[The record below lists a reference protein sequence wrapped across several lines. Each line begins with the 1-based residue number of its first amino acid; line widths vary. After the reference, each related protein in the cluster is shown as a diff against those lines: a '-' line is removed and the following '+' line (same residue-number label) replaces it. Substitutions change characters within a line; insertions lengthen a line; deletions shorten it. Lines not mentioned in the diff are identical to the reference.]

1 MVRPRRDGRAGS
13 RRDPEGSR
21 LVVGRGPVSFLSD
34 YGLEDEFVGIVHR
47 VIAARAPGVPVIDIT
62 HQVPVHDVR
71 AGALT
76 LWRAAPWLAPGV
88 ILAVVDPGV
97 GTARRAV
104 AVEVA
109 SAGAVLVGP
118 DNGLLFPAASCL
130 GPVTTAVELSS
141 PAPGRTGSR
150 PAVAHRPG
158 ATFAGRDLF
167 APASAA
173 LAQGCDLERL
183 GRRIDPD
190 GLSATAVPEPRIGPD
205 GAVRAEVLW
214 VDRFG
219 NVQLNAGPSD
229 AGHLGTVVD
238 LRVGSD
244 TWAARRA
251 EAYAELG
258 AAEVGLVTDSYGLL
272 SVSCRDAS
280 AAARTGLAVGDE
292 VWLLRTGGG

>member
-1 MVRPRRDGRAGS
+1 VVRPRRDGRAGN
-13 RRDPEGSR
+13 RRDVGSSR
-21 LVVGRGPVSFLSD
+21 PAVRYGPVSFLSD

-47 VIAARAPGVPVIDIT
+47 VMAARAPGVPVIDIT

-118 DNGLLFPAASCL
+118 DNGLLFPAASSL
-130 GPVTTAVELSS
+130 GAVTAAVELS
-141 PAPGRTGSR
+141 GS
-150 PAVAHRPG
+150 PAVADGRG

-167 APASAA
+167 APACAA
-173 LAQGCDLERL
+173 LAHGCDLGRL
-183 GRRIDPD
+183 GRHIDPD
-190 GLSATAVPEPRIGPD
+190 SLVTTAVPVPGIGPD

-219 NVQLNAGPSD
+219 NVQLNAGPGD
-229 AGHLGTVVD
+229 AGHLGSGVD
-238 LRVGSD
+238 LRAGTD
-244 TWAARRA
+244 RWTARRA
-251 EAYAELG
+251 EAYADL
-258 AAEVGLVTDSYGLL
+258 AETEIGLVTDSYGLL

-292 VWLLRTGGG
+292 VWLLPAAGG